1 MQKARAVVRGYF
13 DRWGE
18 CQFYF
23 SQVPDDFY
31 ITTGV
36 GARATRDWVACYD
49 PTICFDGCR
58 FEIKTELDRDNTYWD
73 IFEGVYMKVKIYDNC
88 VIVNFAGELY
98 KNNFIQQSFTL
109 PLEYLNKQT
118 VVFEDRDIP
127 LKIEFTVAFVSA
139 YRLEK

>member
-49 PTICFDGCR
+49 PTICFDDCR
-58 FEIKTELDRDNTYWD
+58 FIIKTSLDRNNIYWD
-73 IFEGVYMKVKIYDNC
+73 IFGGVYIKIKIYDEHA
-88 VIVNFAGELY
+88 VINFAGELY
-98 KNNFIQQSFTL
+98 KNNFIQKSFIL
-109 PLEYLNKQT
+109 PLKYLNRQS
-118 VVFEDRDIP
+118 VIFEDKDIP
-127 LKIEFTVAFVSA
+127 LKIEVILDFVSA